1 MSYAH
6 GTRRMRP
13 TIALDLGA
21 DSGPMVKRGTKSR
34 SPARIRWAR
43 VVGLVTILA
52 VWCAILVV
60 AAQFL

>member
-1 MSYAH
+1 
-6 GTRRMRP
+6 MRP